1 MSDRGRPVA
10 FALAVL
16 LALGVCSAQQ
26 VFRSGVSLILVDLRV
41 IDRNYRAVTDLTRSY
56 VGDRQRHGLD

>member
-16 LALGVCSAQQ
+16 LALRVCSAQQ